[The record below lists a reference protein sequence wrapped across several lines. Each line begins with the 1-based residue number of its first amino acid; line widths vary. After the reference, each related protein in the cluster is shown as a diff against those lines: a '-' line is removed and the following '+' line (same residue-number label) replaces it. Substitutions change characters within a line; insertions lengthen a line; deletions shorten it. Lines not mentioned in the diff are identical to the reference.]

1 MDPIRKINGAG
12 GLPETAEVRP
22 PHWTGAAGAT
32 VSPGRKEELRAALDA
47 EAAGRW
53 NDRLARANETHSEY
67 SDRGPIVA
75 GAGYATPIPAADVDQ
90 HLADSLRIRVGQ
102 ALIPVLK
109 LMDEAGGHGMSIAWG
124 VQRGSSGKFVIG
136 PIDVVKHL

>member
-1 MDPIRKINGAG
+1 MDTIRKINGEG
-12 GLPETAEVRP
+12 GLTETAEVKP
-22 PHWTGAAGAT
+22 PHWAGAAGAT
-32 VSPGRKEELRAALDA
+32 VSPGREEKLRAALDA
-47 EAAGRW
+47 EAAGR
-53 NDRLARANETHSEY
+53 LGLPHRANE
-67 SDRGPIVA
+67 IVA

>member
-1 MDPIRKINGAG
+1 MDTIRKINGEG
-12 GLPETAEVRP
+12 GLTETAEVKP
-22 PHWTGAAGAT
+22 PHWAGAAGAT
-32 VSPGRKEELRAALDA
+32 VSPGREEKLRAALDA

-53 NDRLARANETHSEY
+53 NDHLVMANE
-67 SDRGPIVA
+67 IVA